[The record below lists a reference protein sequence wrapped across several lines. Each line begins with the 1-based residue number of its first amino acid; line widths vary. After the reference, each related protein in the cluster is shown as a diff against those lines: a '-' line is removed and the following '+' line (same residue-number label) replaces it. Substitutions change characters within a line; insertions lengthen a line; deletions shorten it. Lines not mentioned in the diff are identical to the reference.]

1 MQPAKMKK
9 AMVMMVSALDTGK
22 DPVKGELNLEETAN
36 GIKITG
42 QILGLE
48 PGTVFNM
55 TQKVTLFFQST
66 DIHSFL
72 INFDAKNGALASG

>member
-9 AMVMMVSALDTGK
+9 AMVMLVSALDTGK
-22 DPVKGELNLEETAN
+22 DPVSGELNLEETAN

-48 PGTVFNM
+48 PGTVLNM
-55 TQKVTLFFQST
+55 TQKVTLIFQST
-66 DIHSFL
+66 DIRGCHTS
-72 INFDAKNGALASG
+72 ATKKY

>member
-9 AMVMMVSALDTGK
+9 AMVMLVSALDTGK
-22 DPVKGELNLEETAN
+22 DPVSGELNLEETAN

-55 TQKVTLFFQST
+55 TQKVTLIFQST

-72 INFDAKNGALASG
+72 INFDA

>member
-22 DPVKGELNLEETAN
+22 DPVKGELNLEETSN

-48 PGTVFNM
+48 PGTLFNM
-55 TQKVTLFFQST
+55 TQKVKDKKL
-66 DIHSFL
+66 H
-72 INFDAKNGALASG
+72 

>member
-55 TQKVTLFFQST
+55 TQKVTLIFQST

-72 INFDAKNGALASG
+72 INFDASG

>member
-48 PGTVFNM
+48 PGTVLNM
-55 TQKVTLFFQST
+55 TQKVTLIFQST

-72 INFDAKNGALASG
+72 INFDASG

>member
-22 DPVKGELNLEETAN
+22 DPVCGELNLEETAN

-55 TQKVTLFFQST
+55 TQKVTLIFQST

-72 INFDAKNGALASG
+72 INFDASG

>member
-1 MQPAKMKK
+1 MQLQPAKMKK

-55 TQKVTLFFQST
+55 TKKVTLVFQST
-66 DIHSFL
+66 ESF
-72 INFDAKNGALASG
+72 NFDSGLKIS

>member
-9 AMVMMVSALDTGK
+9 AMVMLVSALDTGK
-22 DPVKGELNLEETAN
+22 DPVSGELNLEETTN

-48 PGTVFNM
+48 PGTVLNM
-55 TQKVTLFFQST
+55 TQKVTLIFQST
-66 DIHSFL
+66 GIYSFL
-72 INFDAKNGALASG
+72 INFDA

>member
-9 AMVMMVSALDTGK
+9 AMVMLVSALDTGK
-22 DPVKGELNLEETAN
+22 DPVSGELNLEETAN

-55 TQKVTLFFQST
+55 TQKVTLIFQNT
-66 DIHSFL
+66 GIYSFL
-72 INFDAKNGALASG
+72 INFDA

>member
-9 AMVMMVSALDTGK
+9 AMVMLVSALDTGK
-22 DPVKGELNLEETAN
+22 DPVSGELNLEETAN

-55 TQKVTLFFQST
+55 TQKVTLIFQST
-66 DIHSFL
+66 DIHS
-72 INFDAKNGALASG
+72 

>member
-9 AMVMMVSALDTGK
+9 AMVMLVSALDTGK
-22 DPVKGELNLEETAN
+22 DPVSGELNLEETAN

-55 TQKVTLFFQST
+55 TQKVTLIFQST
-66 DIHSFL
+66 DI
-72 INFDAKNGALASG
+72 

>member
-9 AMVMMVSALDTGK
+9 AMVMLVSALDTGK
-22 DPVKGELNLEETAN
+22 DPVSGELNLEETAN

-55 TQKVTLFFQST
+55 TQKVTLIFRSA
-66 DIHSFL
+66 DIYSFL
-72 INFDAKNGALASG
+72 INFDA

>member
-9 AMVMMVSALDTGK
+9 AMVMLVSALETGK
-22 DPVKGELNLEETAN
+22 DPVSGELNLEETAN

-48 PGTVFNM
+48 PGTVLNM
-55 TQKVTLFFQST
+55 TQKVTLIFQST
-66 DIHSFL
+66 DIYSFL
-72 INFDAKNGALASG
+72 INFDA

>member
-55 TQKVTLFFQST
+55 TQKVTLIFQST

-72 INFDAKNGALASG
+72 INFDASE

>member
-1 MQPAKMKK
+1 
-9 AMVMMVSALDTGK
+9 MVMMVSALDTSK

-55 TQKVTLFFQST
+55 TQKVTLIFQST

-72 INFDAKNGALASG
+72 INFNA

>member
-1 MQPAKMKK
+1 
-9 AMVMMVSALDTGK
+9 MVMMVSALDTGK

-55 TQKVTLFFQST
+55 TQKVTLIFQST
-66 DIHSFL
+66 DIHNFL
-72 INFDAKNGALASG
+72 INFDASG

>member
-22 DPVKGELNLEETAN
+22 DPVRGELNLEETAI

-48 PGTVFNM
+48 PGTLFNM
-55 TQKVTLFFQST
+55 TQKVTLIFQST

-72 INFDAKNGALASG
+72 INFDASG

>member
-22 DPVKGELNLEETAN
+22 DPVRGELNLEETAN

-55 TQKVTLFFQST
+55 TKKVTLIFQST

-72 INFDAKNGALASG
+72 INFDASV